1 MSLPPLAPRRYLTLG
16 LTFMAL
22 KYAGDAALVYLGTG
36 LIWTPVDY
44 ATSLLWNAS
53 NKLDAAPG
61 WLLWALGLWV
71 IPFLFIGVRLTI
83 RRLADARWSLWLVLL
98 FCLPFANYLLMLAL
112 VAAPTAPADGG
123 ATHPRPVPHGL
134 MNRGAAAG
142 VAMGAGGLV
151 GILAIGL
158 TVQLLRNYGAA
169 MFIATPF
176 TMGLVAG
183 YLYRR
188 NFPPAHRSQTMAVG
202 LGSVIALAV
211 FVLAIGWEGLFCLLM
226 ALPIGGPIIV
236 FGASVGYT
244 IASGVRRTEKPI
256 ALGLCAL
263 PMAMMLEPSAG
274 VQQPAREVLSVV
286 EIAAAPE
293 QVWPHVVSFRPLD
306 PPRDLLFR
314 AGVAYPK
321 SARIEGAGVGAVRY
335 CEFSTGAFVEPI
347 TAWEPGRRLAF
358 DVTSSPP
365 PMREWSLYD
374 DVRAP
379 HLEGFLQSRRG
390 EFRLIPLPGGRTR
403 LEGRTWY
410 QVRMAPEWYW
420 RLWSDVII
428 RRIHARVLDH
438 IRSESTR

>member
-1 MSLPPLAPRRYLTLG
+1 MSLPPLAPRRYLALG
-16 LTFMAL
+16 LAFMAV

-36 LIWTPVDY
+36 LIWTPADY
-44 ATSLLWNAS
+44 ATSLLWNVS

-61 WLLWALGLWV
+61 WLLWSLGLWV
-71 IPFLFIGVRLTI
+71 IPFLFLGVRLTL
-83 RRLADARWSLWLVLL
+83 RRLADARWSPWLILL
-98 FCLPFANYLLMLAL
+98 FCVPFANYLLMLAL
-112 VAAPTAPADGG
+112 VAAPTAREDVG
-123 ATHPRPVPHGL
+123 ATAPGAVPRGL

-188 NFPPAHRSQTMAVG
+188 NYPLAHRSQTMAVG
-202 LGSVIALAV
+202 LGSVTALAL

-226 ALPIGGPIIV
+226 ALPIGGPIV
-236 FGASVGYT
+236 GLGASVGHT
-244 IASGVRRTEKPI
+244 IASGARRTGKPI

-274 VQQPAREVLSVV
+274 MKQPAREVLSVV
-286 EIAAAPE
+286 EIGAAPE
-293 QVWPHVVSFRPLD
+293 HVWPHVVSFRPLD
-306 PPRDLLFR
+306 PPRDFLFR

-347 TAWEPGRRLAF
+347 TAWEPGHRLAF

-379 HLEGFLQSRRG
+379 HLDGFLQSHRG
-390 EFRLIPLPGGRTR
+390 EFRLISLPGGRTR

-420 RLWSDVII
+420 RLWSDAII
-428 RRIHARVLDH
+428 RRIHGRVLDH
-438 IRSESTR
+438 IATESTR

>member
-1 MSLPPLAPRRYLTLG
+1 MSSPPLDPRRYLALG
-16 LTFMAL
+16 LAFMAV

-36 LIWTPVDY
+36 LIWTPADY
-44 ATSLLWNAS
+44 ATSLLWNVS

-61 WLLWALGLWV
+61 WLLWTLGLWV
-71 IPFLFIGVRLTI
+71 IPFLFIGVRLTL
-83 RRLADARWSLWLVLL
+83 RRLADAGWSPWLILL
-98 FCLPFANYLLMLAL
+98 FCVPFANYLLMLAL
-112 VAAPTAPADGG
+112 IAAPTASATSRAAGSPA
-123 ATHPRPVPHGL
+123 APRAVLG
-134 MNRGAAAG
+134 RGAAAG

-188 NFPPAHRSQTMAVG
+188 TYQFAPRAQTLAVA
-202 LGSVIALAV
+202 LGSVTALAA
-211 FVLAIGWEGLFCLLM
+211 FVLFIGWEGLFCLFM
-226 ALPIGGPIIV
+226 ALPIGGPIV
-236 FGASVGYT
+236 VVGASVGHT
-244 IASGVRRTEKPI
+244 IASGTRRTEKPI
-256 ALGLCAL
+256 ALGMCAL
-263 PMAMMLEPSAG
+263 PVIMMLEPAAG
-274 VQQPAREVLSVV
+274 GHQPAREVLSVV

-379 HLEGFLQSRRG
+379 HLDGFLQSRRG

-428 RRIHARVLDH
+428 HRIHARVLDH
-438 IRSESTR
+438 IRTESTQ